1 MSFLLLFS
9 FLAGFATIL
18 APCIWPLLPLVLS
31 ASSSGGRRKPFG
43 LTLGVM
49 SSFTLFTLFISYL
62 ESVLHIN
69 PNAFRLL
76 AVLVL
81 ALLGISLL
89 FPSLGARFEILV
101 GRLVNPLGRL
111 QGTPGPG
118 ERRGTGFGAGYVAG
132 FFMGILWTPC
142 AGPILAAVAT
152 LAATRAVTLQVF
164 MVTLAY
170 VLGMGIPLFL
180 VSLGGNVVFAK
191 MRKFSKYTGM
201 AQRVFGVV
209 MILVAV
215 MIYTN
220 YDKTLQLKVLAA
232 FPGYGHLLDGVENNQ
247 TVSTQL
253 DSLRGVS
260 ATAAGPIGADG
271 LADLGPA
278 PDFAGIHA
286 WLNSPPLHMADLRG
300 KVVLVDFWTYSCI
313 NCLRTLPYTKAW
325 YKNYGPDH
333 FVLIGVHSPEF
344 AFEQDT
350 SNVQNALKEFN
361 IAYPVAQDNGFQTW
375 NAYHNRYWPA
385 EYLIDANGRIRK
397 ADFGEG
403 GYDAMDAAIQ
413 RLLAEAGHPAASGV
427 DVAATREGDDDDET
441 PESYLGLARLDR
453 FASNEKAVAGLR
465 TYSFPRSLGRDQI
478 AYQGPWTLS
487 EQTAK
492 PGKGSAL
499 ELQFSADKVYLVV
512 GPGRRGDE
520 IGLSLDGGPVAAAAG
535 ADVKGSKALLDT
547 VRLYNLIDLKG
558 KPASHRL
565 RLKFLDPG
573 TAVYAFT
580 FG

>member
-1 MSFLLLFS
+1 MSFLLFFS

-89 FPSLGARFEILV
+89 FPSLGARFEVLV
-101 GRLVNPLGRL
+101 GRLVNPLSRL
-111 QGTPGPG
+111 QGPKPGPG
-118 ERRGTGFGAGYVAG
+118 DERATGFGAGYVAG

-170 VLGMGIPLFL
+170 VLGMGVPLFF

-209 MILVAV
+209 MILVAL

-220 YDKTLQLKVLAA
+220 YDKTIQLKVLAA

-260 ATAAGPIGADG
+260 AGAAVQVGADG

-278 PDFAGIHA
+278 PDFTGIHA
-286 WLNSPPLHMADLRG
+286 WLNSPPLRMADLRG

-350 SNVQNALKEFN
+350 SNVDKALKEFG
-361 IAYPVAQDNGFQTW
+361 ISYPVAQDNGFETW
-375 NAYHNRYWPA
+375 NAFHNQYWPA

-427 DVAATREGDDDDET
+427 KVVATEEGDDEDET
-441 PESYLGLARLDR
+441 PESYLGLARLER
-453 FASNEKAVAGLR
+453 FASNE
-465 TYSFPRSLGRDQI
+465 
-478 AYQGPWTLS
+478 
-487 EQTAK
+487 
-492 PGKGSAL
+492 
-499 ELQFSADKVYLVV
+499 
-512 GPGRRGDE
+512 
-520 IGLSLDGGPVAAAAG
+520 
-535 ADVKGSKALLDT
+535 
-547 VRLYNLIDLKG
+547 
-558 KPASHRL
+558 
-565 RLKFLDPG
+565 
-573 TAVYAFT
+573 
-580 FG
+580 